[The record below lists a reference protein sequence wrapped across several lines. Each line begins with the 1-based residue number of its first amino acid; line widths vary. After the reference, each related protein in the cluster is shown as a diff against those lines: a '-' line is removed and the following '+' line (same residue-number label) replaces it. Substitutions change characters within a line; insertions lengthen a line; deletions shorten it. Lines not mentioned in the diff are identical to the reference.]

1 MDNFFKSSY
10 LIRLVLKWKWHL
22 LVIFILSVALS
33 VIFSGSYFIKPKY
46 KSFAV
51 IYPANIAPYS
61 TENNT
66 EQMLQLLKSED
77 LLLGI
82 VKKFKLY
89 NEYKIDTNDK
99 YFRTKVLGR
108 LKSNMEVKKTEFES
122 ILIEIYDEDAGQA
135 YEMSREF
142 INMMNLKARELQRAK
157 TTEIVRINY
166 SQMTDKM
173 HQIDSIESR
182 MQVLRKDYNILDYDI
197 QVKEYSKGYVKNI
210 GAGHGNSKND
220 ITNTLDNLKLY
231 GGEYRLLNSYLFSLI
246 ASYND
251 IKKEYDKSLSDLHKE
266 LTYTNIVT
274 NPVPADKKSYPVRWL
289 IVVIASL
296 SALLFSLMLFS
307 FIGNRNKPEGI
318 TQ

>member
-1 MDNFFKSSY
+1 
-10 LIRLVLKWKWHL
+10 LI
-22 LVIFILSVALS
+22 IFIMSVVLSV
-33 VIFSGSYFIKPKY
+33 VFSGSYFIKPKY
-46 KSFAV
+46 KSYAV

-77 LLLGI
+77 LLLG
-82 VKKFKLY
+82 VVRKFKLY
-89 NEYKIDTNDK
+89 NEYKIDTTDK

-108 LKSNMEVKKTEFES
+108 LKSNMEIKKTEFES
-122 ILIEIYDEDAGQA
+122 ILIEIYDQDAGQA
-135 YEMSREF
+135 YEMTREF
-142 INMMNLKARELQRAK
+142 INMMNMKARELQRAK
-157 TTEIVRINY
+157 TAEIVRINY
-166 SQMTDKM
+166 SQMTDKLR
-173 HQIDSIESR
+173 QIDSIENR
-182 MQVLRKDYNILDYDI
+182 LQVLRKDYNILDYDI
-197 QVKEYSKGYVKNI
+197 QVKEYSKGYVKDI
-210 GAGHGNSKND
+210 GAGHGNAKND

-231 GGEYRLLNSYLFSLI
+231 GGEYRLLDSYLASLT

-274 NPVPADKKSYPVRWL
+274 SPVPADKKSYPVRWL
-289 IVVIASL
+289 IVLIASL

-307 FIGNRNKPEGI
+307 IIGNRTKPEGI